1 MYVVNAR
8 LAAGAEVDRA
18 DKHGLTP
25 IFNAAEQGHEA
36 VRMRL
41 LRCGARVDKPS
52 VDGSTPLAFAM
63 QAGHPAIVAALLG
76 WRERER

>member
-1 MYVVNAR
+1 
-8 LAAGAEVDRA
+8 
-18 DKHGLTP
+18 
-25 IFNAAEQGHEA
+25 
-36 VRMRL
+36 MRL
-41 LRCGARVDKPS
+41 LRCGARVDRPS